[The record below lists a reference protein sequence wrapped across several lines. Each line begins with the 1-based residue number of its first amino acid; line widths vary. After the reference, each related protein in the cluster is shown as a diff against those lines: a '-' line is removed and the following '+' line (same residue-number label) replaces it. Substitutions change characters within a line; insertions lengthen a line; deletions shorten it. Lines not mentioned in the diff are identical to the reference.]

1 MKIVFL
7 SHTPRNYLFKVGSYH
22 LSNHLADLGHDVL
35 YIPSPLSLFHFLNIP
50 MLGDSDYRN
59 VIQSRMRTLV
69 PLRDSHN
76 VTNVTPFVLTP
87 FNKGVFD
94 RPEIPMNQWFTFNR
108 IDKKIKALGFA
119 KADLVIQDKA
129 GLFFMRRFI
138 NAHSWIYRA
147 TDDYSN
153 MSGGPGQHS
162 IQTLEQEICDFADRV
177 LVTSEPL
184 KQLFWERYGV
194 ESSILRNGV
203 EASHF
208 TGRHQE
214 PDEYAMISA
223 PIILYVGSLDQRFDH
238 QLLIETARQSPNLH
252 YMIVGPGS
260 KNSIPDD
267 IENIT
272 VLGPK
277 PYAQIPAYMQ
287 HADIG
292 ILPLKLTDANHARSP
307 MKIYEYGLSG
317 LPVVST
323 PLRELKNRNEHF
335 ITFAKDPQHF
345 HEQIMYCLDHKD
357 TLAVLAKESAGKHSW
372 RSITLQLLDLTTSK
386 PSGAA

>member
-22 LSNHLADLGHDVL
+22 LSNHLADMGHDIL
-35 YIPSPLSLFHFLNIP
+35 YIPSPLSLFHFLNLP
-50 MLGDSDYRN
+50 KLGDSDYRN
-59 VIQSRMRTLV
+59 NIQSRMRALTPFL
-69 PLRDSHN
+69 DSYN

-87 FNKGVFD
+87 FNKGLFD
-94 RPEIPMNQWFTFNR
+94 RPEIPMDQWFTFNR
-108 IDKKIKALGFA
+108 IDKKVKALGFE

-129 GLFFMRRFI
+129 GLFFMRKFI

-147 TDDYSN
+147 TDDYSS
-153 MSGGPGQHS
+153 MSGGPGQQS
-162 IQTLEQEICDFADRV
+162 IQTLEQEICNFADRV

-184 KQLFWERYGV
+184 KQLFWERYDV
-194 ESSILRNGV
+194 EASILRNGV

-208 TGRHQE
+208 IGRHQKPE
-214 PDEYAMISA
+214 EYAMVSS

-238 QLLIETARQSPNLH
+238 HLLIETARQSPDLQ
-252 YMIVGPGS
+252 YMIVGPQS
-260 KNSIPDD
+260 KKNILDK
-267 IENIT
+267 IKNIT

-287 HADIG
+287 HADVG

-307 MKIYEYGLSG
+307 MKIYEYGISG

-323 PLRELKNRNEHF
+323 PLRELKNRNEYF
-335 ITFAKDPQHF
+335 INFAKDPQHF
-345 HEQIMYCLDHKD
+345 HEQIMYSLDHKD
-357 TLAVLAKESAGKHSW
+357 KLAVLAKESADKHSW
-372 RSITLQLLDLTTSK
+372 RSITQQLLDLTTSNA
-386 PSGAA
+386 SGVT